1 MLGNVNSLLALASD
15 PSYEAKVTGPL
26 QLLQELGWRSSLGI
40 LKANIL
46 FLFEEAK
53 ERKATSPFL
62 VLIIEDCFVQLGDD
76 NSLGKEFTLEIRFKT
91 TGKNYIFAAENF
103 KALEKWVTVLTITP
117 MDYIRITKQSFLE
130 QIEALDEESRKR
142 NETSTKDE

>member
-15 PSYEAKVTGPL
+15 PNYEAKVTGPL
-26 QLLQELGWRSSLGI
+26 QLLQELGWRSSQGV

-46 FLFEEAK
+46 FLFDDAK
-53 ERKATSPFL
+53 DRKAASPFL

-76 NSLGKEFTLEIRFKT
+76 NSLGKEYTYEIKFKT
-91 TGKNYIFAAENF
+91 TGKNYVFAAENF

-130 QIEALDEESRKR
+130 QIDDLEEESRKKSGANSR
-142 NETSTKDE
+142 DE